1 MRQRD
6 LQQADRRAS
15 DTSQEENAAAHEDEG
30 ECTDELC
37 NGVPERITHGQI
49 LDEVMGPPAAKLG
62 LTRPG
67 GKEPHAGSRVS
78 KPPILFISDR
88 PEQFTALRASALAGR
103 SLYLWAPDDAP
114 PQARTSL
121 VRGDPTSVETYGSIA
136 ESDLL
141 AIVDL
146 GDEERAS
153 RTAHAVCKVL
163 PHAEVVVLARDRRRR
178 HGSARNGITY
188 IDEGEL
194 LADAIVSV
202 LRRAQAR
209 KRLRSLRRA
218 LKGAGRCT
226 FLVQNDPDPDAI
238 AASLALRSA
247 LGFSPG
253 DSPIVSCGRVTRPEN
268 RRLLD
273 ALGIRV
279 RHVSA
284 DSLDSRRPL
293 VLVDVQ
299 PPYFSDE
306 LGEVAAVIDHHP
318 PTGRY
323 RARHRDI
330 RTNYG
335 ACATMAAEY
344 FFAAR
349 DEEPGAPLATALLY
363 GIVTDTRSL
372 SRHTSE
378 EDLQMFA
385 RLFTVADHASLRRIH
400 HPSYGELPLRR
411 LGQALET
418 VKADRGVAY
427 LHLGP
432 LPRSEEHVVA
442 QFAEFCLGIEGA
454 EVSAVSGVFGSKL
467 VMSTRALSPE
477 AQLGVRLREM
487 FCRYGSA
494 GGHPIMAKAV
504 VRLAAWRADHPFQT
518 DDELAAELGEQVRMV
533 LSVEPERERRHH
545 NARQRAPAADREVRR
560 RGPELR
566 IARSDAQDPRTA
578 D

>member
-1 MRQRD
+1 
-6 LQQADRRAS
+6 
-15 DTSQEENAAAHEDEG
+15 
-30 ECTDELC
+30 
-37 NGVPERITHGQI
+37 
-49 LDEVMGPPAAKLG
+49 MGPPAAKLG

-78 KPPILFISDR
+78 KPSILFISDR
-88 PEQFTALRASALAGR
+88 PERFAALRASALAGR
-103 SLYLWAPDDAP
+103 SLYLWVREDAP
-114 PQARTSL
+114 MSARSTQ
-121 VRGDPTSVETYGSIA
+121 VRGDPTLVQTFSHLDEA
-136 ESDLL
+136 DLL

-146 GDEERAS
+146 AGEAEAAQ
-153 RTAHAVCKVL
+153 TARAVCKAL
-163 PHAEVVVLARDRRRR
+163 PHAEVVVLARERGRRR
-178 HGSARNGITY
+178 GSSREGITY

-218 LKGAGRCT
+218 LRGAGRGA

-247 LGFSPG
+247 LGFEPA

-273 ALGIRV
+273 ALGVRV
-279 RHVSA
+279 RHVSPEA
-284 DSLDSRRPL
+284 LDGLRPL

-318 PTGRY
+318 TTGRY
-323 RARHRDI
+323 RARHRDV
-330 RTNYG
+330 RTAYG

-344 FFAAR
+344 LFASR
-349 DEEPGAPLATALLY
+349 DSEPGAPMATALLY
-363 GIVTDTRSL
+363 GIITDTRSL

-385 RLFTVADHASLRRIH
+385 RLFPLADHASLRRIH
-400 HPSYGELPLRR
+400 HPSYGALPLRR
-411 LGQALET
+411 LGEALRT
-418 VKADRGVAY
+418 VSAERGVAY
-427 LHLGP
+427 VHLGT

-442 QFAEFCLGIEGA
+442 QFAEFCLGIAGA

-467 VMSTRALSPE
+467 VMSTRALSPD
-477 AQLGVRLREM
+477 AQLGARLREA
-487 FCRYGSA
+487 FCQYGSA

-504 VRLAAWRADHPFQT
+504 LRLATWRADHPF
-518 DDELAAELGEQVRMV
+518 DSDAELAAQLGSQLRDV
-533 LSVEPERERRHH
+533 LGLGSREPSAERGGDENKSER
-545 NARQRAPAADREVRR
+545 D
-560 RGPELR
+560 L
-566 IARSDAQDPRTA
+566 
-578 D
+578 

>member
-1 MRQRD
+1 V
-6 LQQADRRAS
+6 
-15 DTSQEENAAAHEDEG
+15 NK
-30 ECTDELC
+30 
-37 NGVPERITHGQI
+37 
-49 LDEVMGPPAAKLG
+49 PA
-62 LTRPG
+62 
-67 GKEPHAGSRVS
+67 
-78 KPPILFISDR
+78 ILFISDR
-88 PEQFTALRASALAGR
+88 PERFASLRASALAGR
-103 SLYLWAPDDAP
+103 SLYLWVRDDAQP
-114 PQARTSL
+114 SARSTHL
-121 VRGDPTSVETYGSIA
+121 RGDPTVAATYAHLDEADI
-136 ESDLL
+136 L

-146 GDEERAS
+146 AEETEATRAA
-153 RTAHAVCKVL
+153 RAVCKAL
-163 PHAEVVVLARDRRRR
+163 SQAEVVVLARERGRRRSR
-178 HGSARNGITY
+178 ARDGITY

-218 LKGAGRCT
+218 LRGAGRCT

-247 LGFSPG
+247 LGFEPD

-279 RHVSA
+279 RHVSP

-299 PPYFSDE
+299 PPYFSDD

-318 PTGRY
+318 PTARY
-323 RARHRDI
+323 RTRHRDI
-330 RTNYG
+330 RTAYG

-344 FFAAR
+344 LFAAR
-349 DEEPGAPLATALLY
+349 DAESGAPMATALLY
-363 GIVTDTRSL
+363 GIITDTRSL

-385 RLFTVADHASLRRIH
+385 RLFPLADHASLRRIH

-411 LGQALET
+411 LGEALKTATAE
-418 VKADRGVAY
+418 RGVAY
-427 LHLGP
+427 LHLGT
-432 LPRSEEHVVA
+432 LPRNEEHVVA
-442 QFAEFCLGIEGA
+442 QFAEFCLGIAGA
-454 EVSAVSGVFGSKL
+454 EISAVSGVFGSKL

-477 AQLGVRLREM
+477 ARLGARLRET

-504 VRLAAWRADHPFQT
+504 VRLASWRADHPFET
-518 DDELAAELGEQVRMV
+518 DEELAAQLGAQLRETLGSASEQ
-533 LSVEPERERRHH
+533 ERP
-545 NARQRAPAADREVRR
+545 AGKRQHRQQLADGEMPM
-560 RGPELR
+560 GDP
-566 IARSDAQDPRTA
+566 DPRTELSDA
-578 D
+578 RETPSAE

>member
-1 MRQRD
+1 
-6 LQQADRRAS
+6 
-15 DTSQEENAAAHEDEG
+15 
-30 ECTDELC
+30 
-37 NGVPERITHGQI
+37 
-49 LDEVMGPPAAKLG
+49 
-62 LTRPG
+62 
-67 GKEPHAGSRVS
+67 VS

-88 PEQFTALRASALAGR
+88 PERFAALRASALAGR
-103 SLYLWAPDDAP
+103 AVYLWLPEDAQP
-114 PQARTSL
+114 PSWSTHL
-121 VRGDPTSVETYGSIA
+121 RGDPTIPAIYEHLDET
-136 ESDLL
+136 DLL

-146 GDEERAS
+146 ADETLAT
-153 RTAHAVCKVL
+153 RTARSVCKAL
-163 PHAEVVVLARDRRRR
+163 PQAEVVVLARLRGRRR
-178 HGSARNGITY
+178 GGAREGITY

-218 LKGAGRCT
+218 LRGAGRCT

-238 AASLALRSA
+238 AASLALRTA
-247 LGFSPG
+247 LRFEPD

-273 ALGIRV
+273 ALGVRV
-279 RHVSA
+279 HHVSA

-299 PPYFSDE
+299 PPYFNEE

-318 PTGRY
+318 PSGRY
-323 RARHRDI
+323 RTRHRDI
-330 RTNYG
+330 RTAYG

-344 FFAAR
+344 LFAAR
-349 DEEPGAPLATALLY
+349 DGDPDAPMATALLY
-363 GIVTDTRSL
+363 GIITDTKSL

-385 RLFTVADHASLRRIH
+385 RLFPLADHASLRRIH
-400 HPSYGELPLRR
+400 HPSYGALPLRR
-411 LGQALET
+411 LGEGLESVT
-418 VKADRGVAY
+418 ADRGVAY
-427 LHLGP
+427 LHLGT

-442 QFAEFCLGIEGA
+442 QFAEFCLGIAGA

-477 AQLGVRLREM
+477 AQLGARLRDL

-504 VRLAAWRADHPFQT
+504 LRLASWRADHPF
-518 DDELAAELGEQVRMV
+518 DSDEELAAELGSQLRDALGV
-533 LSVEPERERRHH
+533 PPQTARERQVEQLRV
-545 NARQRAPAADREVRR
+545 REVRR
-560 RGPELR
+560 EDRALR
-566 IARSDAQDPRTA
+566 SAGSDSAEQPDTE
-578 D
+578 